1 MWPARDETRP
11 MSLDV
16 HGKRFKQIFEAA
28 GIIID
33 KATHAP
39 RVFGA
44 RLGDEAGL
52 DDAVRTLHVLCNFPE
67 LFYVLLLS
75 LSQLIVAQ

>member
-1 MWPARDETRP
+1 MWLTWDETRP

-16 HGKRFKQIFEAA
+16 HGKRFKQFFKAA

-39 RVFGA
+39 RVFGT
-44 RLGDEAGL
+44 RLADEASL
-52 DDAVRTLHVLCNFPE
+52 VDAVRSVHVLCNFPC
-67 LFYVLLLS
+67 
-75 LSQLIVAQ
+75 LIYSNNT